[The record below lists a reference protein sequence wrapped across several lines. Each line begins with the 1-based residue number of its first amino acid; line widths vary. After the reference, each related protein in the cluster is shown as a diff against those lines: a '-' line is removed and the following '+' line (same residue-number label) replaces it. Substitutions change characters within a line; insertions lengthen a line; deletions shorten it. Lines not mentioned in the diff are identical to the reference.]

1 MPDTPVDRRGEAPY
15 PPDLEGRV
23 RALEDLA
30 TRTTAAIETL
40 NRQVAD
46 LAAEQHGLREDMNA
60 AIGGLRAEVNSA
72 VGGLRADV
80 NAAVGEFR
88 AEVTAALRGIQAD
101 MHAESRSTRAD
112 ISAMRAEHRSDFR
125 MLLGLMI
132 GLAAAGFGLI
142 AHGFHWLP

>member
-30 TRTTAAIETL
+30 TRTTAAIEML
-40 NRQVAD
+40 NRQIAD
-46 LAAEQHGLREDMNA
+46 LAAEQR
-60 AIGGLRAEVNSA
+60 GLRAEVN
-72 VGGLRADV
+72 
-80 NAAVGEFR
+80 
-88 AEVTAALRGIQAD
+88 AALRGIQAD
-101 MHAESRSTRAD
+101 MNAESRATRVELNV
-112 ISAMRAEHRSDFR
+112 MRTEHRSDFR
-125 MLLGLMI
+125 MMLGFMI